1 MFTQEVVLLPD
12 PSAKSVVKGNKQ
24 AELVKNGYVI
34 SSFDFDRSWSEE
46 DVFMNIRKGFQGKL
60 DGTRYGHN

>member
-1 MFTQEVVLLPD
+1 M
-12 PSAKSVVKGNKQ
+12 KSVVKGNKK
-24 AELVKNGYVI
+24 AELVKNGYVN